1 MNTIEN
7 INQCPICGG
16 KEIKYIHTSKD
27 YVATGENFE
36 IVCCNKCSH
45 SYTNPRPSAN
55 FVGKYY
61 QSKNYIS
68 HSGGEKNKFGLT
80 YKLYDII
87 RNISIK
93 SKLKIIKKYN
103 EKGVLLDLGCG
114 LGYFLKGVKDDQVFQ
129 AKGID
134 ISEDAR
140 KYVKEAFGIN
150 VESEIEINNYGS
162 ESVDVIT
169 QWHVLE
175 HVYDLEKR
183 MQDLKRILSRN
194 GTLFIAV
201 PNSKSFDAKYYK
213 EFWDGYDVPRH
224 IHHFNRE
231 SISLLLTKNG
241 FDITEIKPMWF
252 DAPYISMRSEY
263 HKGNKTLGFILG
275 GIIGMYSN
283 LLSLLTKNYSSILVI
298 AKHNAK

>member
-1 MNTIEN
+1 MNNLEKIDL
-7 INQCPICGG
+7 CPICGG
-16 KEIKYIHTSKD
+16 KESNYIHTSKD

-36 IVCCNKCSH
+36 IVTCNKCSH
-45 SYTNPRPSAN
+45 RYTNPRPKAEHVS
-55 FVGKYY
+55 KYY

-93 SKLKIIKKYN
+93 SKLKTIKKYN

-114 LGYFLKGVKDDQVFQ
+114 LGYFLKGVKDDKVFQ

-134 ISEDAR
+134 ISEEAR
-140 KYVKEAFGIN
+140 NYVKSAFNIEVDSEA
-150 VESEIEINNYGS
+150 EINNYNDQS
-162 ESVDVIT
+162 IDVVT

-183 MQDLKRILSRN
+183 MHDLKRILSKD

-201 PNSKSFDAKYYK
+201 PNSNSFDASYYK
-213 EFWDGYDVPRH
+213 QYWDGYDVPRH

-231 SISLLLTKNG
+231 SISLLLNKYG
-241 FDITEIKPMWF
+241 FEIVQIKPMWF

-263 HKGNKTLGFILG
+263 HKGNKMLGFLLG
-275 GIIGMYSN
+275 GFKGMYSN
-283 LLSLLTKNYSSILVI
+283 LLSLFTKNYSSILVI

>member
-1 MNTIEN
+1 MNTKEM
-7 INQCPICGG
+7 INECPVCGG
-16 KEIKYIHTSKD
+16 KESKYIHTCKD

-36 IVCCNKCSH
+36 IVRCNKCSH
-45 SYTNPRPSAN
+45 SYTNPRPSTN
-55 FVGKYY
+55 FVSIYY

-68 HSGGEKNKFGLT
+68 HSGGEKNRFGLT

-87 RNISIK
+87 RNMSIK
-93 SKLKIIKKYN
+93 SKLKTIKKYN

-150 VESEIEINNYGS
+150 IESENEIDNYSS
-162 ESVDVIT
+162 ESIDVIT

-183 MQDLKRILSRN
+183 MRDLKRILARN

-201 PNSKSFDAKYYK
+201 PNSNSFDAKYYK

-231 SISLLLTKNG
+231 SISLLLTKYG

-275 GIIGMYSN
+275 GTKGMYSN
-283 LLSLLTKNYSSILVI
+283 LLSLFTKNYSSILVI

>member
-16 KEIKYIHTSKD
+16 KESEYVHTCKD
-27 YVATGENFE
+27 YVATGENFK
-36 IVCCNKCSH
+36 IVKCKNCTH
-45 SYTNPRPSAN
+45 QFTNPRPSAEN
-55 FVGKYY
+55 VGVYY

-103 EKGVLLDLGCG
+103 NKGELLDLGCG
-114 LGYFLKGVKDDQVFQ
+114 LGYFLKGVKDDQVFN
-129 AKGID
+129 ARGID

-140 KYVKEAFGIN
+140 EYVKKAFGIT
-150 VESEIEINNYGS
+150 VDSESELNNYMD

-175 HVYDLEKR
+175 HVYELEKR
-183 MQDLKRILSRN
+183 MTDLKRILRTN

-201 PNSKSFDAKYYK
+201 PNSNSYDAQYYK
-213 EFWDGYDVPRH
+213 EYWDGYDVPRH

-231 SISLLLTKNG
+231 SIGLLLNKHG
-241 FDITEIKPMWF
+241 FEIVEIKPMWF

-263 HKGNKTLGFILG
+263 HRGNKTLGFVMG
-275 GIIGMYSN
+275 GMRGMYSN
-283 LLSLLTKNYSSILVI
+283 LQSIFTKNYSSILVI